1 MSLAK
6 CTATGNNL
14 ISTESTQIFIGGCNR
29 EIGGHG
35 NSSKWQFNK
44 KSTATSLAECSFATV
59 QCTPQ
64 CIFPS
69 TDSISWWVAR
79 IETHDWVA
87 GICQSWAGSLSRDW
101 LAWLWWKLLDI
112 LGTCV
117 SFNQGDGQLWVR
129 GGEGLNQYK
138 KRIPCRVILNILQ
151 TLALNSKIEIQ
162 LTGWRGY
169 PAVKMPSSTR
179 RLIPDMTK
187 PNWTTKYSWAQN
199 VVQLSW

>member
-35 NSSKWQFNK
+35 NSRVGERFQKPNFINLTKNEIVKWQFNK

-129 GGEGLNQYK
+129 GGEGLNQNK
-138 KRIPCRVILNILQ
+138 KRIPCRVILNIL
-151 TLALNSKIEIQ
+151 
-162 LTGWRGY
+162 
-169 PAVKMPSSTR
+169 
-179 RLIPDMTK
+179 
-187 PNWTTKYSWAQN
+187 
-199 VVQLSW
+199 